1 MRMDEQSGPG
11 VLGRIAARTE
21 HDGRWRR
28 ALRCAICAA
37 FAFSLSLVRTPGDS
51 SPFGVAFV
59 AAAGTGWGGAAALLG
74 AAGGYLLG
82 GIGWG
87 VRYLAASTLCFAVAY
102 IFREF
107 PFGRAPLF
115 MPFAAAAVT
124 APTAF
129 LGSFSFSGTSSPEL
143 SALVLETAGGV
154 VRVPLRQIRYADV
167 QGNYVT
173 VHAREDYVVRRTMAE
188 LAASLDERFHRL
200 GRSVIVNLTCVR
212 RVSRREVILEDGTAI
227 PLPRGAYEAVNRA
240 IINMK

>member
-1 MRMDEQSGPG
+1 MLYNLAIIDDAPDVR
-11 VLGRIAARTE
+11 LL
-21 HDGRWRR
+21 
-28 ALRCAICAA
+28 LR
-37 FAFSLSLVRTPGDS
+37 SLSAEWAERR
-51 SPFGVAFV
+51 GVTLRISEYESAEDYLFSGVTEDILLLDIEMKAMNGVDLAKKLRQKNDAVQIIFVTGYSDYIAEGYEV
-59 AAAGTGWGGAAALLG
+59 AALNYLMKPVQKEKLFATLDRAAE
-74 AAGGYLLG
+74 
-82 GIGWG
+82 
-87 VRYLAASTLCFAVAY
+87 RLARDEKT
-102 IFREF
+102 
-107 PFGRAPLF
+107 
-115 MPFAAAAVT
+115 
-124 APTAF
+124 
-129 LGSFSFSGTSSPEL
+129 
-143 SALVLETAGGV
+143 LVLETADGV

>member
-1 MRMDEQSGPG
+1 MPYSLTIVDDAPD
-11 VLGRIAARTE
+11 V
-21 HDGRWRR
+21 R
-28 ALRCAICAA
+28 ALLR
-37 FAFSLSLVRTPGDS
+37 SLSAEWAERR
-51 SPFGVAFV
+51 GVTLRICEYESAEDYLFSGVTEDILLLDIEMKALSGVDLAKQLRRKNDAVQIIFVTGYSDYIAEGYEV
-59 AAAGTGWGGAAALLG
+59 AALNYLMKPVQREKLFATLDRAAE
-74 AAGGYLLG
+74 
-82 GIGWG
+82 
-87 VRYLAASTLCFAVAY
+87 RLARDEKT
-102 IFREF
+102 
-107 PFGRAPLF
+107 
-115 MPFAAAAVT
+115 
-124 APTAF
+124 
-129 LGSFSFSGTSSPEL
+129 
-143 SALVLETAGGV
+143 LVLETADGV